1 MAVRTRKRGK
11 TYSYIFE
18 AGKTAD
24 GKRKVIEKG
33 GFPTADEAYDA
44 GIAAY
49 VDWKHGNI
57 GITAERMLFT
67 DMVELWMKANASNI
81 CGNTKRTYA
90 SHIANNIGP
99 YFKGMTIQDITPRD
113 IEGWVLEMCNK
124 GFSATYIKTMLSVI
138 KSTFKYAVYPCELIK
153 SSPAVY
159 TKIPKSCPR
168 NIVKRSV
175 ITPEQFDEI
184 IAKEP
189 SDSPYI
195 VPMLIAYH
203 TGMRLGEVL
212 GLTWDC
218 VDLDSNMVEI
228 RQQIQFFSKSGYC
241 LTSPKTESSCR
252 NIPIPEELSDKL
264 AEWKMLQDI
273 NKEVLGDAYV
283 VCYKKGGNGLGF
295 GSQSLLTD
303 NPEMVNLV
311 CTCEN
316 GRPVLR
322 TSLAAHLKNIGLNS
336 HSFRHTHATLL
347 IESGATPKGVA
358 SRLGHANV
366 QITQDLYTHDTEKL
380 KQATLDIY
388 KQRISK
394 SHS

>member
-18 AGKTAD
+18 AGRTAD

-81 CGNTKRTYA
+81 RENTKRTYI
-90 SHIANNIGP
+90 SHITNNIDP
-99 YFKGMTIQDITPRD
+99 YFKGMAIQDITPRD
-113 IEGWVLEMCNK
+113 IEGWILEMCNK

-153 SSPAVY
+153 SSPAIY

-175 ITPEQFDEI
+175 ITPEQFNEI

-189 SDSPYI
+189 PDSPYVI
-195 VPMLIAYH
+195 PMFIAYH

-218 VDLDSNMVEI
+218 VDLDSNTIEI
-228 RQQIQFFSKSGYC
+228 RQQVQFFRKSGYC
-241 LTSPKTESSCR
+241 LTPPKTESSHR
-252 NIPIPEELSDKL
+252 NIPISEELSDKL

-273 NKEVLGDAYV
+273 NKEVLSDAYV
-283 VCYKKGGNGLGF
+283 VCYKKNGNSFGF
-295 GSQSLLTD
+295 SSRSLLTTKSEII
-303 NPEMVNLV
+303 NFV

-322 TSLAAHLKNIGLNS
+322 TTLAAHLKSIGLNS

-366 QITQDLYTHDTEKL
+366 QITQDLYTHDTENL
-380 KQATLDIY
+380 KQATLDIFE
-388 KQRISK
+388 QRLNK
-394 SHS
+394 K